1 MNFIHNMTH
10 AKKKILPVVTPLFL
24 IACAIAFFYQQQ
36 QFKSRSD
43 RQFAYISGQAQKSP
57 TVVGYHFSGIRDG
70 IKIISIKA
78 AKHSI
83 KKMKMGFISVG
94 TNYIAIYK
102 NAVIDIHLQQ
112 HKTHGPENRDT
123 LRIPAYS
130 FDAIFAEE
138 VMPIF
143 SIRNLTA
150 LLFQPVRI
158 NFYSNQSLLCRL
170 EAESASIK
178 PKDSKISTLKN
189 RVSAKS
195 DFKRLTTDRLT
206 LIAAK
211 GMIKANDRFALK
223 TAENLITGKKIVV
236 SLNLEAVTEM
246 PVY

>member
-10 AKKKILPVVTPLFL
+10 AKKKILPVVTPLVL

-43 RQFAYISGQAQKSP
+43 RQFAYISGQAQKNP

-94 TNYIAIYK
+94 TSYIAIYK

-123 LRIPAYS
+123 RRTPAYR

-143 SIRNLTA
+143 SKKNITA
-150 LLFQPVRI
+150 LQFQPVRI
-158 NFYSNQSLLCRL
+158 NFYSNQSLLCRI
-170 EAESASIK
+170 EAESAS
-178 PKDSKISTLKN
+178 
-189 RVSAKS
+189 AKS
-195 DFKRLTTDRLT
+195 GFKRLTTDRLT
-206 LIAAK
+206 LVATK